1 MKIVRYLIPLVLFA
15 VQAGATLTPTTDV
28 SGPFITTNGTSPY
41 YTTIPTG
48 LEFQTASDLTVV
60 DVGQSSAP
68 RIPGVVL
75 AQGSDYTVTGGGYIT
90 GTAEMQSGN
99 IVIKSTGTNSVLVGD
114 YIYIYRSSKVNQI
127 TNLTNGGY
135 LTGPIIEQALDK
147 TAMISQNAVNA
158 NQASLHVETWETKN
172 STPPNLLM
180 PLATRA
186 GKYLAFDSNGNVAF
200 TTNTITAINGI
211 QSVSGTSGQIA
222 AVTTNNNA
230 VVSLVATAVT
240 PGSYTNTNL
249 TVDSYGRITLASNGS
264 GGGGSGTV
272 TNFTAGNLSPLFT
285 TAVATSNSTPAL
297 SFSLTS
303 AAANT
308 ILGNNTSGSAA
319 PAYYGISSYLDTFGT
334 TQGSILYRGATGWVV
349 LAPGTTGYVLQTNG
363 SGSNP
368 TWTAVASGAA
378 GANPTASVGLTAV
391 NGSATT
397 FLRSDG
403 APALSQAIVPTWTG
417 LHTFTGGI
425 TFGSSTGSVQ
435 ATAGVLSVI
444 SNTGTGNNVLATSP
458 TLVTPILGT
467 PTSVTLTNATGLPL
481 STGVTGTLPVA
492 SGGTGVTASS
502 GANSVVLRDSNSNV
516 FANNFFKNF
525 LSQAA
530 SGTTITLT
538 ASSSPDMVITGSGGQ
553 VIKLPDATTLPNGNI
568 FTVNNNQSSGTITVQ
583 NNSGTTIATLQS
595 GSFIDVVLLS
605 NATSTGTWDYHN
617 VAPSNASWSTNT
629 LSWSGSYTNGTW
641 NGNTIGVGYGG
652 TGATS
657 LTGYVY
663 GNGTSAMTAS
673 TTIPT
678 SALSGSIA
686 LGSQVSGT
694 LPIANGGTGAATSA
708 ANTIF
713 GNNTSSSAAPAFNT
727 VSSYLDNAFSSSQ
740 GAILYRGASGWAALP
755 AGTSGYLLQTNGSSA
770 NPSWVAAPSSG
781 VSSIFGTSNQVIA
794 SASTGSVTLSLPQS
808 IATSSSVQFGLLGI
822 GTAPSSS
829 IGLSVLFSPT
839 ASGQYGFETAG
850 LWNPS
855 ANSQTYTNAY
865 LQSAISGGAYTGTTY
880 YNLYLGSA
888 TSSGN
893 LANAY
898 QLYIAALNTGTTK
911 YGIYQ
916 AGSGDS
922 NYFAG
927 PVTVPNFTATG
938 TTTLA
943 TSLTGALS
951 ASSGVVSAGT
961 LTVANG
967 GTGAT
972 TKPLANQGLTPATS
986 TVTSGSSITINWAL
1000 SNSFDLTLTSATA
1013 ATISFSGA
1021 VDGQVITIAIHQ
1033 PASGT
1038 ATTVSWSGVST
1049 IKWSGGTAPTQTAT
1063 LSKTDVYTI
1072 YYNATAGAYYG
1083 SYVQN
1088 F

>member
-308 ILGNNTSGSAA
+308 IFGNNTSGSAA

-349 LAPGTTGYVLQTNG
+349 LAPGTSGYVLQTNG

-492 SGGTGVTASS
+492 NGGTGVTTSS

-516 FANNFFKNF
+516 FGNNFFKNF
-525 LSQAA
+525 LNQAA

-568 FTVNNNQSSGTITVQ
+568 FTFNNNQSSGTITVQ

-629 LSWSGSYTNGTW
+629 LSWAGSVSYTH
-641 NGNTIGVGYGG
+641 
-652 TGATS
+652 
-657 LTGYVY
+657 L
-663 GNGTSAMTAS
+663 
-673 TTIPT
+673 
-678 SALSGSIA
+678 
-686 LGSQVSGT
+686 T
-694 LPIANGGTGAATSA
+694 LP
-708 ANTIF
+708 
-713 GNNTSSSAAPAFNT
+713 
-727 VSSYLDNAFSSSQ
+727 
-740 GAILYRGASGWAALP
+740 
-755 AGTSGYLLQTNGSSA
+755 
-770 NPSWVAAPSSG
+770 
-781 VSSIFGTSNQVIA
+781 
-794 SASTGSVTLSLPQS
+794 
-808 IATSSSVQFGLLGI
+808 
-822 GTAPSSS
+822 
-829 IGLSVLFSPT
+829 
-839 ASGQYGFETAG
+839 
-850 LWNPS
+850 
-855 ANSQTYTNAY
+855 
-865 LQSAISGGAYTGTTY
+865 
-880 YNLYLGSA
+880 
-888 TSSGN
+888 
-893 LANAY
+893 
-898 QLYIAALNTGTTK
+898 TK
-911 YGIYQ
+911 RI
-916 AGSGDS
+916 
-922 NYFAG
+922 
-927 PVTVPNFTATG
+927 V
-938 TTTLA
+938 
-943 TSLTGALS
+943 
-951 ASSGVVSAGT
+951 
-961 LTVANG
+961 
-967 GTGAT
+967 
-972 TKPLANQGLTPATS
+972 
-986 TVTSGSSITINWAL
+986 
-1000 SNSFDLTLTSATA
+1000 
-1013 ATISFSGA
+1013 
-1021 VDGQVITIAIHQ
+1021 
-1033 PASGT
+1033 
-1038 ATTVSWSGVST
+1038 
-1049 IKWSGGTAPTQTAT
+1049 
-1063 LSKTDVYTI
+1063 
-1072 YYNATAGAYYG
+1072 
-1083 SYVQN
+1083 
-1088 F
+1088 

>member
-308 ILGNNTSGSAA
+308 IFGNNTSGSAA

-349 LAPGTTGYVLQTNG
+349 LAPGTSGYVLQTNG

-492 SGGTGVTASS
+492 NGGTGVTTSS

-516 FANNFFKNF
+516 FGNNFFKNF
-525 LSQAA
+525 LNQAA

-568 FTVNNNQSSGTITVQ
+568 FTFNNNQSSGTITVQ

-629 LSWSGSYTNGTW
+629 LSWAGTYTNGTW

-770 NPSWVAAPSSG
+770 NPSWVAAPSSSG
-781 VSSIFGTSNQVIA
+781 TVSSFSFTNANGISGTVTNY
-794 SASTGSVTLSLPQS
+794 TTTPNLTLSLGAISP
-808 IATSSSVQFGLLGI
+808 TSVSTNTLTFGSTTGVLTALLG
-822 GTAPSSS
+822 
-829 IGLSVLFSPT
+829 SVST
-839 ASGQYGFETAG
+839 ASITGSGQAVFNSG
-850 LWNPS
+850 PS
-855 ANSQTYTNAY
+855 ISNA
-865 LQSAISGGAYTGTTY
+865 SFTGTFT
-880 YNLYLGSA
+880 LP
-888 TSSGN
+888 TSFN
-893 LANAY
+893 
-898 QLYIAALNTGTTK
+898 
-911 YGIYQ
+911 
-916 AGSGDS
+916 
-922 NYFAG
+922 
-927 PVTVPNFTATG
+927 
-938 TTTLA
+938 
-943 TSLTGALS
+943 GALS
-951 ASSGVVSAGT
+951 ASSGVVSATTLTIGNGGT
-961 LTVANG
+961 NSTNAQGANQNLTVATSTITQ
-967 GTGAT
+967 GTGLTVNWGTSNAFYLSLGANSTIT
-972 TKPLANQGLTPATS
+972 TF
-986 TVTSGSSITINWAL
+986 
-1000 SNSFDLTLTSATA
+1000 SN
-1013 ATISFSGA
+1013 A
-1021 VDGQVITIAIHQ
+1021 VDGQTITIEVKQNGGNYTLTWPSA
-1033 PASGT
+1033 
-1038 ATTVSWSGVST
+1038 V
-1049 IKWSGGTAPTQTAT
+1049 KWSGGTAPTMTAT
-1063 LSKTDVYTI
+1063 NGKYDVYTFI
-1072 YYNATAGAYYG
+1072 YNSTLAVYFG

-1088 F
+1088 Y

>member
-308 ILGNNTSGSAA
+308 IFGNNTSGSAA

-349 LAPGTTGYVLQTNG
+349 LAPGTSGYVLQTNG

-492 SGGTGVTASS
+492 NGGTGVTTSS

-516 FANNFFKNF
+516 FGNNFFKNF
-525 LSQAA
+525 LNQAA

-568 FTVNNNQSSGTITVQ
+568 FTFNNNQSSGTITVQ

-629 LSWSGSYTNGTW
+629 LSWAGSYTNGTW

-652 TGATS
+652 TGATT

-678 SALSGSIA
+678 SVLSGTISNAQLANSTITIAGTSTA
-686 LGSQVSGT
+686 LGGSISQDTITGLSTTGLVKRTGANTLAIAASGIDYAPATSGT
-694 LPIANGGTGAATSA
+694 SLLYGNGSGGFSNATVGTSLTFSA
-708 ANTIF
+708 GTLNTVQGIT
-713 GNNTSSSAAPAFNT
+713 TSSSPQ
-727 VSSYLDNAFSSSQ
+727 FSSL
-740 GAILYRGASGWAALP
+740 GVGVAASGT
-755 AGTSGYLLQTNGSSA
+755 AGDLYA
-770 NPSWVAAPSSG
+770 NSTFEVGVAY
-781 VSSIFGTSNQVIA
+781 N
-794 SASTGSVTLSLPQS
+794 
-808 IATSSSVQFGLLGI
+808 
-822 GTAPSSS
+822 SS
-829 IGLSVLFSPT
+829 IGVNLQPSITSVANVNKGVRIAPTQT
-839 ASGQYGFETAG
+839 ASGTNDVVYNLLQGGNFATG
-850 LWNPS
+850 S
-855 ANSQTYTNAY
+855 YTNLTYAETEVGAVGFTGTGTIANLYQMY
-865 LQSAISGGAYTGTTY
+865 LAGFGTISGPTVTA
-880 YNLYLGSA
+880 
-888 TSSGN
+888 
-893 LANAY
+893 
-898 QLYIAALNTGTTK
+898 K

-916 AGSGDS
+916 AGTEN

-927 PVTVPNFTATG
+927 AFTMSSTAKAAT
-938 TTTLA
+938 
-943 TSLTGALS
+943 
-951 ASSGVVSAGT
+951 
-961 LTVANG
+961 
-967 GTGAT
+967 
-972 TKPLANQGLTPATS
+972 NQNLTPATT
-986 TVTSGSSITINWAL
+986 TVTSGSSITIDW
-1000 SNSFDLTLTSATA
+1000 SKGNSFDLTLTSATA
-1013 ATISFSGA
+1013 ATISFSNA